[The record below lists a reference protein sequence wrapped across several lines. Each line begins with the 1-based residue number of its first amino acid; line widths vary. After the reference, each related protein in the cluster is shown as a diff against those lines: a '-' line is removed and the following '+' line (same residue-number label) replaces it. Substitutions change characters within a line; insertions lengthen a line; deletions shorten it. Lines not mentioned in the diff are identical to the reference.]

1 MGDVVRRLH
10 WGFVLQTAQRTVKRV
25 DEVDPEEMERR
36 AAHLRR
42 QRDLLLMKKKKEQE
56 ERLRV
61 FNEVCSCCCCCCVCM
76 VPLMAP
82 VDKHFVGMS
91 KGGRVIVRLRVTP

>member
-1 MGDVVRRLH
+1 MGRRADSPTP
-10 WGFVLQTAQRTVKRV
+10 FVTPAPSPDHSSCHQTAQRTVKRV

-56 ERLRV
+56 ERLRI
-61 FNEVCSCCCCCCVCM
+61 FNEASQCGVARGVAELHSTRSLCS
-76 VPLMAP
+76 
-82 VDKHFVGMS
+82 
-91 KGGRVIVRLRVTP
+91 